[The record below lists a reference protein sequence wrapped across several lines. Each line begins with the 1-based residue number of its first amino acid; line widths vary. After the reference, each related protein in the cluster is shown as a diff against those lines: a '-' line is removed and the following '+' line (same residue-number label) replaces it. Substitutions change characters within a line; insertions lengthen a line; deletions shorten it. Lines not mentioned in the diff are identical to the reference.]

1 MAIKRVDKIDK
12 LIFATLA
19 RANRP
24 LSISQIADRTSLT
37 WNTVNIHVTKME
49 RWKTLV
55 VKRSIRRSYVSISQ
69 TYLSKLR
76 ARRGY
81 YD

>member
-1 MAIKRVDKIDK
+1 MVLKRVDKIDK

-24 LSISQIADRTSLT
+24 LSISQIADRTGLT
-37 WNTVNIHVTKME
+37 WNTTNIHVLKME

-69 TYLSKLR
+69 TYLKKLR
-76 ARRGY
+76 ARKRY